1 MSGGSDSGG
10 PIRLLLVHGSR
21 LRREALAAW
30 LRSCD
35 DFRLVGSA
43 APAELVLDLPDARRV
58 DVVLVDA
65 SDGSTEAR
73 RTIERLREER
83 PDLKIFVIGL
93 DRGPEVAVEFIE
105 AGAGGWVER
114 GASRQELA
122 AALHALHAE
131 RTRAAPGVLARLLER
146 IETLTRSRPSAPPPL
161 AELTDREHEVLEL
174 VADGLNEQGDREPP
188 RPRRGD
194 RQEPRAQHPAK
205 ARRDAARRGGAP
217 RLPRRARRRLP
228 APARAG
234 ARHRQLAAVGQVAR
248 PFLYPTDD

>member
-10 PIRLLLVHGSR
+10 PIRLLLVHGPR
-21 LRREALAAW
+21 LRPEALAAW

-65 SDGSTEAR
+65 SDGSAEAR
-73 RTIERLREER
+73 RAIERLREER

-122 AALHALHAE
+122 AALPPLHAE

-146 IETLTRSRPSAPPPL
+146 IETLTRSRPSAPQPL

-174 VADGLNEQGDREPP
+174 VADGLTNKEIASRLGLAAATVKNHVHSILRKLGVTRRAEAVRRAYLGGLVADY
-188 RPRRGD
+188 RPRRGRVLD
-194 RQEPRAQHPAK
+194 T
-205 ARRDAARRGGAP
+205 
-217 RLPRRARRRLP
+217 
-228 APARAG
+228 AG
-234 ARHRQLAAVGQVAR
+234 SQ
-248 PFLYPTDD
+248 P